1 MEIENELESY
11 LVLRLVPKWLEKES
25 KLAQRLKISPWK
37 TSWRIG
43 GIFFFLL
50 WLGLLF
56 PVEAKKKKH
65 RKTHRKA
72 HRTAIPIV
80 KARPK
85 VVPIE
90 NQESP
95 EFQTFIEKLKLVKAG
110 KARQINTFILG
121 DSHMQ
126 CEDFGNALRSYFV
139 DSMEVPYAGRGFIF
153 PYQLAKTSQRGDM
166 LFGPSTGWSGC
177 RFTKNGNVCDWG
189 LAGWTAQWNQA
200 DSVQFRWKW
209 LSNNFSTGDQIFL
222 FSPERCAHTYQVM
235 MGDSLGNQTLLF
247 YDHQKRAFG
256 GKVTFPGNKLTFTIR
271 RISEASDFVIQGF
284 LVQPQA
290 PGLVMGI
297 SGTNG
302 ARLDHYLQNPDFQ
315 NHLRTINP
323 DLLVICMGTNDAF
336 SRDFSPE
343 GTRSFLQ
350 LLLSKIKSAVPET
363 AILLVGPPDHSKNRR
378 TSNPNTQKI
387 NEVFSETAD
396 QLDFTFWNQQEA
408 MGGNKSIFGWRRN
421 KWATADLVHFTPTGY
436 QKQARLLGRAIKNAV
451 GK

>member
-1 MEIENELESY
+1 MTLSSY
-11 LVLRLVPKWLEKES
+11 WFKKRLKPACRLVLILG
-25 KLAQRLKISPWK
+25 QNGWK
-37 TSWRIG
+37 VG
-43 GIFFFLL
+43 VIFFFLL
-50 WLGLLF
+50 SFGLLI
-56 PVEAKKKKH
+56 PVDAKKKKH
-65 RKTHRKA
+65 RKIHRNRNK
-72 HRTAIPIV
+72 TAIPIV
-80 KARPK
+80 KAKPR

-90 NQESP
+90 NPDSP
-95 EFQTFIEKLKLVKAG
+95 EFQKFIEKLILVKAG
-110 KARQINTFILG
+110 KARQVNTFILG

-139 DSMEVPYAGRGFIF
+139 DSMEVPYAGRGFVF

-166 LFGPSTGWSGC
+166 LFGPANGWSGC
-177 RFTKNGNVCDWG
+177 RFTKEGNACDWG
-189 LAGWTAQWNQA
+189 LAGWTAHWNQT
-200 DSVQFRWKW
+200 DSVRFKWKW
-209 LSNNFSTGDQIFL
+209 LSSNFLAGDQVFI
-222 FSPERCAHTYQVM
+222 FSPERCAHAYQIT
-235 MGDSLGNQTLLF
+235 MGDSLGHETMLF
-247 YDHQKRAFG
+247 YDHQKQAFS

-290 PGLVMGI
+290 AGLVSGI

-315 NHLRTINP
+315 NHLRIINP

-350 LLLSKIKSAVPET
+350 LLLSKIKMAVPET

-387 NEVFSETAD
+387 NQIFSETAD
-396 QLDFTFWNQQEA
+396 QLDFTFWNQQLA

-421 KWATADLVHFTPTGY
+421 KWATTDLVHFTPTGY
-436 QKQARLLGRAIKNAV
+436 QKQARLLGQAIKTV
-451 GK
+451 VEK